1 MYTTALF
8 VHSWLRWVVLILGLV
23 AAGRALT
30 AGRRQWTRI
39 DHQIGLFFGISFDIQ
54 MLIGLILYF
63 LLSPFTREALQDV
76 GAAMKNS
83 GLRFWAVEHPFGMF
97 VALALVHIGNARIR
111 KTYDCTTASIASPRS
126 SSTLALLIM
135 LLTIPWP
142 GLANGRPLFRW

>member
-8 VHSWLRWVVLILGLV
+8 VHSWLRWVVLILGLI

-30 AGRRQWTRI
+30 AGRRQWTRT
-39 DHQIGLFFGISFDIQ
+39 DHQVGVLFGITLDIQ
-54 MLIGLILYF
+54 MLLGLILYF

-83 GLRFWAVEHPFGMF
+83 GLRFWAVEHPFGMI

-111 KTYDCTTASIASPRS
+111 KTYDDRRKHRLAAIFF
-126 SSTLALLIM
+126 TLALLIM
-135 LLTIPWP
+135 LVTIPWP

>member
-8 VHSWLRWVVLILGLV
+8 VHSWLRWVVLILGLI
-23 AAGRALT
+23 AAGRALM
-30 AGRRQWTRI
+30 AGRRQWTRT
-39 DHQIGLFFGISFDIQ
+39 DHQVGMLFGITLDIQ
-54 MLIGLILYF
+54 MLLGLMLYF

-83 GLRFWAVEHPFGMF
+83 GLRFWAVEHPFGMI

-111 KTYDCTTASIASPRS
+111 KTYDDRRKHRLAAIFF
-126 SSTLALLIM
+126 TLALLIM
-135 LLTIPWP
+135 LVTIPWP

>member
-8 VHSWLRWVVLILGLV
+8 VHSWLRWVVLILGLI

-39 DHQIGLFFGISFDIQ
+39 DHQVGVLFGITFDIQ

-83 GLRFWAVEHPFGMF
+83 GLRFWAVEHPFGMV

-111 KTYDCTTASIASPRS
+111 KTYDDRRKHRLAAIFF
-126 SSTLALLIM
+126 TLALLIM
-135 LLTIPWP
+135 LVTIPWP
-142 GLANGRPLFRW
+142 GLGNGRPLFRW